1 MLALLILSL
10 FLVQGPKKLEM
21 AEDTKILPPVIVP
34 AGTVIPISL
43 TGRLSTKT
51 AKDGDGVYAKT
62 AFPITINNQIVIP
75 EGTNVRGRV
84 VEVKKPGMVKGKA
97 ELTLSFQ
104 TLVLP
109 NGRTLEIYASLG
121 NPGFAGEKKG
131 EATIEG
137 ESSKG
142 QDVKDTVGGA
152 ATGGIVGVIVGGRT
166 GGAIG
171 AGAGAVGGILNRG
184 KDIVIDP
191 GTILE
196 IVLDRPLEP

>member
-1 MLALLILSL
+1 MVAMLIFSL
-10 FLVQGPKKLEM
+10 MLVQGPKRLEV
-21 AEDTKILPPVIVP
+21 AEDAKILPPIIVP

-43 TGRLSTKT
+43 SSRITTKN
-51 AKDGDGVYAKT
+51 AKDGDRVYGKT
-62 AFPITINNQIVIP
+62 VFPITVDNRIIIP
-75 EGTNVRGRV
+75 EGTNVRGKV
-84 VEVKKPGMVKGKA
+84 VEVVRPGMVKGKA

-109 NGRTLEIYASLG
+109 NGRTLEIYSSLG
-121 NPGFAGEKKG
+121 SAGFAGEKKG

-142 QDVKDTVGGA
+142 RDAKDTATGA
-152 ATGGIVGVIVGGRT
+152 ATGGVVGVLVGGRT

-171 AGAGAVGGILNRG
+171 AAGGAVGAILNRG
-184 KDIVIDP
+184 KDLVIDP

>member
-1 MLALLILSL
+1 MLIVSLLLA
-10 FLVQGPKKLEM
+10 QGPKKLEV
-21 AEDTKILPPVIVP
+21 AEDAKILPPVIVP

-43 TGRLSTKT
+43 TSRITTKN
-51 AKDGDGVYAKT
+51 AKDGDRVYGKT
-62 AFPITINNQIVIP
+62 AFPITVNNQIIIP
-75 EGTNVRGRV
+75 EGTSVRGKI
-84 VEVKKPGMVKGKA
+84 VEVVRPGMLKGKA
-97 ELTLSFQ
+97 ELTLTFQ

-109 NGRTLEIYASLG
+109 NGRTLEIYSSLG
-121 NPGFAGEKKG
+121 SAGFAGEKKG

-142 QDVKDTVGGA
+142 QDTKDVATGA
-152 ATGGIVGVIVGGRT
+152 ATGGVVGVVVGGRT

-171 AGAGAVGGILNRG
+171 AAGGAVGAILNRG
-184 KDIVIDP
+184 KDLVIDP